1 MKEQKTKSKK
11 RILYYLIL
19 AVSVLLLAAATVL
32 TVYFV
37 SGQSNDV
44 LEKPPVNDPA
54 NPDDPNKP
62 DNPDDP
68 NQPDNPDNPDDK
80 PTGGDN
86 VEKYVAPIANVK
98 YSLEYGEIY
107 TNQTLGW
114 SYRHNALDFA
124 ADAGTEV
131 YAMADGEVE
140 TVSYNDKTGN
150 YIVVNHGDGLRT
162 LYRFVEPVKGLG
174 KGAEVKKGAVI
185 GTVAE
190 AYGSEYKDGTHLHFE
205 VSVNNVAKNPA
216 DYFEAVL
223 EEK

>member
-11 RILYYLIL
+11 RLLYYLIL

-37 SGQSNDV
+37 SNQSNV
-44 LEKPPVNDPA
+44 LEKPPVVEPGG
-54 NPDDPNKP
+54 DDNKP
-62 DNPDDP
+62 GGDDNKPGGDNPDDT
-68 NQPDNPDNPDDK
+68 DK
-80 PTGGDN
+80 PTGGDSAD
-86 VEKYVAPIANVK
+86 KYVAPLANVK
-98 YSLEYGEIY
+98 YTLEYGEIY
-107 TNQTLGW
+107 TNETLGW
-114 SYRHNALDFA
+114 SYRQNALDFA
-124 ADAGTEV
+124 AEAGTEV

-150 YIVVNHGDGLRT
+150 YIIVNHGNGLRT

-190 AYGSEYKDGTHLHFE
+190 AYGSEFKDGTHLHFE

-216 DYFEAVL
+216 DYFEVVQ